1 MVFTWESTWYWFLA
15 GGGFQYSYG
24 WLGSEIKLIVLMT
37 SYSYRYHI
45 YSTIIEIWIQI
56 IDYNKSNYIL
66 PDLQICKRTEK
77 GSMIRCLGHILK
89 GFCKLCYNAHYG
101 LCYIVLSCSSSLR
114 ILLSSVQVNVK
125 WNLQSKLSYSSSP
138 RGCNFGSL

>member
-1 MVFTWESTWYWFLA
+1 
-15 GGGFQYSYG
+15 
-24 WLGSEIKLIVLMT
+24 MT
-37 SYSYRYHI
+37 SYSSYS
-45 YSTIIEIWIQI
+45 STIIEIWIQI

-89 GFCKLCYNAHYG
+89 GFCKLCCNAHYG

-125 WNLQSKLSYSSSP
+125 WNLQSCTSGYLTVVP
-138 RGCNFGSL
+138 LEVAILVHCNFKIILCVFDHENEDEKMDVGR